1 MVSLCHQVAQ
11 RLLDAVLR
19 KELLRGDSM
28 TEYSRAITG
37 IQNLS
42 GGEYFVRILSALGN
56 DPLDRNTYYYVHTGG
71 SKRENLSHLL
81 AHCAPA
87 PEDSAQSL
95 AKLLQGTDITKKRL
109 VEAAL
114 YSPDWIDI
122 IGEYLGFTGFKSAC
136 YYFMAHMNEQFD
148 EQKKAIIARFTPL
161 TDDEL
166 NMGAFDMD
174 WFRSAY
180 EQLGEKDFE
189 LIYDAAKYISD
200 GSKHTRA
207 RKFADAALGKLAVVD
222 TEAEIKEKRNK
233 DLLMAYAIIPLE
245 NDADLSHRYF
255 FLQQF
260 LKESRQ
266 FGAQRSASEKK
277 AVEAALRNLATNAGF
292 SDTMRLTLR
301 METKLV
307 EENADLFTDHQV
319 QEWVFRLNVDDLGSA
334 DILCFKDGKQLKT
347 LPAQVKKDPYVLR
360 LMDMKK
366 QLTEQYRRTRRM
378 LEQAMEDGA
387 TFSLAE
393 LRDLS
398 KNPVV
403 RPMLSKLV
411 FRSEETLGFFN
422 GENAVDLCG
431 DVLADENAVLTVA
444 HPFHLYTSGQWSAFQ
459 EYLFDNQIIQPF
471 RQVFRELYVK
481 TADELGGFHSLRYTG
496 NQIQPKKAAAC
507 LKERRWV
514 ADVEAGLQKVY
525 YKENIVATIFAMA
538 DWFTPADIEAPTL
551 EYVAFFHRKTGEA
564 LKIDDIPEVIFSE
577 VMRDVDMA
585 VSVAHAGGVDPETS
599 HSTVEMRAAI
609 LGFTLPL
616 LRLNNVRVEG
626 NHALVEGKLAR
637 YSIHL
642 GSGVV
647 HQIGGTML
655 SVLPVHSQHRGRIFL
670 PFVDE
675 DPKTAEI
682 ISKVILFSE
691 DHKLKDPTI
700 LSQIAPGI

>member
-1 MVSLCHQVAQ
+1 
-11 RLLDAVLR
+11 
-19 KELLRGDSM
+19 
-28 TEYSRAITG
+28 
-37 IQNLS
+37 
-42 GGEYFVRILSALGN
+42 
-56 DPLDRNTYYYVHTGG
+56 
-71 SKRENLSHLL
+71 
-81 AHCAPA
+81 
-87 PEDSAQSL
+87 
-95 AKLLQGTDITKKRL
+95 
-109 VEAAL
+109 
-114 YSPDWIDI
+114 
-122 IGEYLGFTGFKSAC
+122 
-136 YYFMAHMNEQFD
+136 MNEQFD

-180 EQLGEKDFE
+180 SQLGEKDFD

-207 RKFADAALGKLAVVD
+207 RKFADAALGKLNVAA
-222 TEAEIKEKRNK
+222 TEAEVKDKRNK
-233 DLLMAYAIIPLE
+233 DLLIAYAIIPLE
-245 NDADLSHRYF
+245 GDTDLSHRYF

-301 METKLV
+301 METQLV
-307 EENADLFTDHQV
+307 EENSDLFNDHQV
-319 QEWVFRLNVDDLGSA
+319 AEWVIRLEVDDQGSA
-334 DILCFKDGKQLKT
+334 DILTFKDGKQLKS
-347 LPAQVKKDPYVLR
+347 LPAKVKKDPYVLR
-360 LMDMKK
+360 LVDMKK

-378 LEQAMEDGA
+378 FEQAMEDGA

-393 LRDLS
+393 LRDLA
-398 KNPVV
+398 KNRVV
-403 RPMLSKLV
+403 APIVSKLV
-411 FRSEETLGFFN
+411 LRSDALLGFFN
-422 GENAVDLCG
+422 SEALVDLNG
-431 DVLADENAVLTVA
+431 NILTDESETQLVVA
-444 HPFHLYTSGQWSAFQ
+444 HPYHLYTSGQWSAFQ

-481 TADELGGFHSLRYTG
+481 TADELGGFHSLRYAG

-616 LRLNNVRVEG
+616 LRLNNVRVDG

-700 LSQIAPGI
+700 LSQIAPVI